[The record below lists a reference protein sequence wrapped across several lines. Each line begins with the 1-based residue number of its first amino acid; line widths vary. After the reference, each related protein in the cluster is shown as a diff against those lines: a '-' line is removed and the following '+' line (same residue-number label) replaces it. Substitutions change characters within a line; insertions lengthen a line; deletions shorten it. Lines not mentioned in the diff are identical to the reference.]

1 MSIIDAH
8 THAFPDDL
16 AARAIARLEE
26 DCPWKAVADGR
37 VASLI
42 ESMDA
47 CEVDVSVVA
56 TIATKPDQVK
66 GIFRWCG
73 KIHSDRIEPLPSV
86 HPDTPKAAKW
96 VEKIAKAG
104 FAGIKLHPM
113 YQGFAADDPR
123 LDELYAAAA
132 ECGLMVQSH
141 CGRDIGFPAND
152 DRASPRRFRRVI
164 ERFPKLRLLCT
175 HMGGWQA
182 WDEVEKHLI
191 GTGVYME
198 TSFSLGP
205 RGCQAERIASMIRR
219 HGAGRVMLGSDWPW
233 NTQAEEIDNVRK
245 LPLGKGEI
253 QGILCSNAARL
264 LGY

>member
-42 ESMDA
+42 ESMNASD
-47 CEVDVSVVA
+47 VDISVVC
-56 TIATKPDQVK
+56 TIATRPDQVK
-66 GIFRWCG
+66 DIFKWCG
-73 KIHSDRIEPLPSV
+73 QIRSDRIEPLPSV

-113 YQGFAADDPR
+113 YQDFVADDPR

-132 ECGLMVQSH
+132 EGGLMVQSH
-141 CGRDIGFPAND
+141 CGRDIGFPPDD
-152 DRASPRRFRRVI
+152 DRASPRRLRRVI

-175 HMGGWQA
+175 HMGGWRS
-182 WDEVEKHLI
+182 WDEVEEHLV

-198 TSFSLGP
+198 TSFSLGQ
-205 RGCQAERIASMIRR
+205 RGTDPQRIAAMIRR
-219 HGAGRVMLGSDWPW
+219 HGAGRVMFGSDWPW
-233 NTQAEEIDNVRK
+233 NTQADEIANVRK
-245 LPLGKGEI
+245 LPLGERDI
-253 QGILCSNAARL
+253 RGILYSNAAAL